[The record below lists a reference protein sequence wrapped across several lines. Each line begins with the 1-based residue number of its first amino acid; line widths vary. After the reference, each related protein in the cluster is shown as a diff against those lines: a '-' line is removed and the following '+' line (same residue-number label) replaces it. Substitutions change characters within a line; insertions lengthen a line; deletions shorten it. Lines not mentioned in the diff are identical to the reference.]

1 MKFKNITILFTVITA
16 FLLGCISYYVFLC
29 FMGVVTAFMIDT
41 GVMSFFIHT
50 FIQPISRGDI
60 RNLLLSGYFNATY
73 ITISLII
80 LFLFTFFLS
89 RYLSRKVLIYSVV
102 LTLGALTT
110 DLYYF
115 RKMSF
120 DSSYFFKEVHKIDF
134 FNLLMWCICTAVSI
148 KFAYYLKV
156 RSANKNDQQVS
167 KKEKHE

>member
-1 MKFKNITILFTVITA
+1 MITA

-29 FMGVVTAFMIDT
+29 FTGVVMAFLVNN
-41 GVMSFFIHT
+41 GVDSFIFHT
-50 FIQPISRGDI
+50 FIQPISRGNI
-60 RNLLLSGYFNATY
+60 RILLFSVYFNATY
-73 ITISLII
+73 IAVSLIV
-80 LFLFTFFLS
+80 LFLFIFFLS
-89 RYLSRKVLIYSVV
+89 KYLSQKVLIYSVV

-120 DSSYFFKEVHKIDF
+120 DSSYFFKEVYKIDF
-134 FNLLMWCICTAVSI
+134 FNLVMWCICTAVSI

-156 RSANKNDQQVS
+156 RSTNKNDQPVT

>member
-1 MKFKNITILFTVITA
+1 MKLKNITILSTMVTA

-29 FMGVVTAFMIDT
+29 FTGVVTAFMIDIGAT
-41 GVMSFFIHT
+41 SLF
-50 FIQPISRGDI
+50 
-60 RNLLLSGYFNATY
+60 SGYFNATY
-73 ITISLII
+73 IAVSLIV

-134 FNLLMWCICTAVSI
+134 FNLVMWCICTAVSI

-156 RSANKNDQQVS
+156 RSANKKDQPVI